1 MFGTNSVE
9 NSSEDGTEP
18 KSAVR
23 LARGTYARQNSNSN
37 NSNNNGL
44 ITLNLNG
51 NGSNEN
57 LAGIVISSGVD
68 AAANA
73 GKTVKKV

>member
-1 MFGTNSVE
+1 MFGNTSVE
-9 NSSEDGTEP
+9 NSSEDGTDP
-18 KSAVR
+18 KGTVR
-23 LARGTYARQNSNSN
+23 MARGTYARQNT
-37 NSNNNGL
+37 SNNNSL
-44 ITLNLNG
+44 TSLNLNG

-57 LAGIVISSGVD
+57 LAGIVNSSGVD

>member
-1 MFGTNSVE
+1 MFGNTSVE
-9 NSSEDGTEP
+9 NSSEEGTDP
-18 KSAVR
+18 KSTVR
-23 LARGTYARQNSNSN
+23 MARGTYARQNSNNN
-37 NSNNNGL
+37 NSL
-44 ITLNLNG
+44 TSLNLNG

-57 LAGIVISSGVD
+57 LAGIVNSSGVD

>member
-1 MFGTNSVE
+1 MFGNTSVE
-9 NSSEDGTEP
+9 NSSEEGTDP
-18 KSAVR
+18 KSTVR
-23 LARGTYARQNSNSN
+23 MARGTYARQNSNNTSLT
-37 NSNNNGL
+37 S
-44 ITLNLNG
+44 LNLNANG

-57 LAGIVISSGVD
+57 LAGIVNSSGSD